1 MRGANG
7 HFYDIVTRMYEH
19 GEGCGGEDA
28 LLALARLDLVELDLL
43 KVIVPLLV
51 PDLVDGDAVLLRERR
66 LGLGDGVRALGLYR
80 GAQLAQSAW
89 HLRVSVTALDGWRTT
104 TQHRQ

>member
-1 MRGANG
+1 
-7 HFYDIVTRMYEH
+7 MYEH
-19 GEGCGGEDA
+19 GEGRSGEDA

-43 KVIVPLLV
+43 MIKVIVPLVKVLLV

-66 LGLGDGVRALGLYR
+66 LGLGDGVRALGLCR